1 MIVRP
6 RPTLLQLFFI
16 TQGSI
21 VPRIVP
27 QILIVGVLSV
37 AVVLCHQIWPKA
49 LPSYSGAP
57 FALLGIAISVFL
69 NFRNSACYDRWWE
82 ARKHWGELILFSRNL
97 ARQTLVLPASS
108 RSHLL
113 ELACAFAHALVDHL
127 RPAADESRRVLSFLT
142 PDEGLAWRGSRF
154 PPDSILR
161 KMGGDLADLHRTG
174 AIGDI
179 LFQTLDRTIGDMAMV
194 QTACERIRTTPVPF
208 GYTLLLHR
216 TAYLFCFLL
225 PFGFADTLGWATPV
239 ATMLVAYTFFG
250 LDALG
255 DELEEPFG
263 LRANNLPLSALAQ
276 TIELILREAMGE
288 RDLPPL
294 PQAENN
300 VLS

>member
-6 RPTLLQLFFI
+6 RPSLLKLFFI

-27 QILIVGVLSV
+27 QILIVGLLSV
-37 AVVLCHQIWPKA
+37 AVVLCHQLWPKA
-49 LPSYSGAP
+49 LPSYAGAP

-82 ARKHWGELILFSRNL
+82 ARRHWGELILFSRNL
-97 ARQTLVLPASS
+97 GRQTLVLDDAP
-108 RSHLL
+108 RRRLL
-113 ELACAFAHALVDHL
+113 TLGCAFAHALVSHL
-127 RPAADESRRVLSFLT
+127 RPALGEDETVLRFLT
-142 PDEGLAWRGSRF
+142 PDQAARWRSDRF
-154 PPDSILR
+154 PPDSITRAMGEELATLR
-161 KMGGDLADLHRTG
+161 RSG
-174 AIGDI
+174 ALSDI
-179 LFQTLDRTIGDMAMV
+179 LFQTLDRTIGDMTMT
-194 QTACERIRTTPVPF
+194 QTACERIRSTPVPF

-255 DELEEPFG
+255 DELEAPFG
-263 LRANNLPLSALAQ
+263 LRANTLPLTALAQ
-276 TIELILREAMGE
+276 TIEIVLREAMGE
-288 RDLPPL
+288 TDLPKL
-294 PQAENN
+294 PEPVNN
-300 VLS
+300 VLN

>member
-6 RPTLLQLFFI
+6 RPNLLQLFFI

-27 QILIVGVLSV
+27 QILIVGALSI
-37 AVVLCHQIWPKA
+37 AVVLGHQVWPKV
-49 LPSYSGAP
+49 LPNYSGAP

-82 ARKHWGELILFSRNL
+82 ARRHWGELILFSRNL
-97 ARQTLVLPASS
+97 SRQTLVLPADA
-108 RSHLL
+108 RERLL
-113 ELACAFAHALVDHL
+113 RLTAAFAHALVHHL
-127 RPAADESRRVLSFLT
+127 RPAADETQRVVEFLT
-142 PDEGLAWRGSRF
+142 PDQAARWRAARF
-154 PPDSILR
+154 PPDTLTQAMGAELAELR
-161 KMGGDLADLHRTG
+161 RSG

-179 LFQTLDRTIGDMAMV
+179 LFQTLDTTLGEMTMV

-276 TIELILREAMGE
+276 TIEVVVREALREA
-288 RDLPPL
+288 DVPPL
-294 PQAENN
+294 PQPQNH

>member
-6 RPTLLQLFFI
+6 RPNLLQLFVI

-27 QILIVGVLSV
+27 QILIVGLLSV
-37 AVVLCHQIWPKA
+37 AVVLCHQIWPKI
-49 LPSYSGAP
+49 LPNYSSAP

-82 ARKHWGELILFSRNL
+82 ARRHWGELILFSRNL
-97 ARQTLVLPASS
+97 SRQTLALPAEA
-108 RSHLL
+108 RERLL
-113 ELACAFAHALVDHL
+113 RLAIAFAHALVHHL
-127 RPAADESRRVLSFLT
+127 RPAADETARVTLALT
-142 PDEGLAWRGSRF
+142 PELAARWRTARF
-154 PPDSILR
+154 PPDTLTQA
-161 KMGGDLADLHRTG
+161 MGAELADLRRDG
-174 AIGDI
+174 VIGDI
-179 LFQTLDRTIGDMAMV
+179 LFQTLDQTIGEMTMV

-239 ATMLVAYTFFG
+239 AAMLVAYTFFG

-276 TIELILREAMGE
+276 TIEIVLREALGDA
-288 RDLPPL
+288 DLPPL
-294 PQAENN
+294 PQPQDH

>member
-6 RPTLLQLFFI
+6 RPNLLQLFFI
-16 TQGSI
+16 MQGSI

-37 AVVLCHQIWPKA
+37 GVVFCHQIWPKV
-49 LPSYSGAP
+49 LPAFSSAP
-57 FALLGIAISVFL
+57 FALLGIAISIFL

-82 ARKHWGELILFSRNL
+82 ARRHWGELILFSRNL
-97 ARQTLVLPASS
+97 ARQTLILPADA
-108 RSHLL
+108 RERLL
-113 ELACAFAHALVDHL
+113 RLTAAFAHALVHHL
-127 RPAADESRRVLSFLT
+127 RPAADETRRVVAYLT
-142 PDEGLAWRGSRF
+142 PEQAARWRDARF
-154 PPDSILR
+154 PPDSLTQAMGAELAGLR
-161 KMGGDLADLHRTG
+161 RDGT
-174 AIGDI
+174 ISDI
-179 LFQTLDRTIGDMAMV
+179 LFQTLDKTVGDMTMV

-239 ATMLVAYTFFG
+239 ATVLVAYTFFG

-276 TIELILREAMGE
+276 TIEIVVREALG
-288 RDLPPL
+288 DTDVPPL
-294 PQAENN
+294 PQAQDH

>member
-6 RPTLLQLFFI
+6 RPSLLKLFFI

-27 QILIVGVLSV
+27 QLLIVGLLSI
-37 AVVLCHQIWPKA
+37 AVVLCHQIWPRA

-69 NFRNSACYDRWWE
+69 NFRNGACYDRWWE
-82 ARKHWGELILFSRNL
+82 ARRHWGELILFSRNL
-97 ARQTLVLPASS
+97 ARQTLILDAEP
-108 RSHLL
+108 RRRLL
-113 ELACAFAHALVDHL
+113 TLGCAFAHALVSHL
-127 RPAADESRRVLSFLT
+127 RPAVREDERALKFLT
-142 PDEGLAWRGSRF
+142 PEQGAAWRAGCF
-154 PPDSILR
+154 PPDSITQAMGEELAALR
-161 KMGGDLADLHRTG
+161 RSGDLS
-174 AIGDI
+174 DI
-179 LFQTLDRTIGDMAMV
+179 LFQTLDRTLGDITMV
-194 QTACERIRTTPVPF
+194 QTTCERIRATPVPF

-225 PFGFADTLGWATPV
+225 PFGFADTLGWATPI

-263 LRANNLPLSALAQ
+263 LRANNLPLTALAQ
-276 TIELILREAMGE
+276 TIEIILREAMGE
-288 RDLPPL
+288 PDLPKL
-294 PQAENN
+294 PEPVNN